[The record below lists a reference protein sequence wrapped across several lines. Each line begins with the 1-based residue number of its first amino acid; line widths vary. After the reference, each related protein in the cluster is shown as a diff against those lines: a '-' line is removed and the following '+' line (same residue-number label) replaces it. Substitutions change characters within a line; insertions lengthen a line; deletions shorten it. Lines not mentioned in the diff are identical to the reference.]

1 MKVAWKAKILR
12 NSMSEFTD
20 SNGTDLLLDK
30 LRNNDKDAKN
40 AIIVQTLN
48 RLERI
53 SRRMFHKF
61 PVLQQTEE
69 TGDIL
74 HMLVLKL
81 DKALSHV
88 TPDSVSGY
96 FALVNLNLNWI
107 LKELA
112 RKAKMSRTLNVNGMN
127 DVLNRVSDPYHGPA
141 SNQDWF
147 DFFEILDKLSS
158 ESREVFD
165 LIWLQGLTQ
174 KQAAKILDVSLRTFI
189 RRWIKSKLE
198 IRKLIEDELRTHG
211 SLTT

>member
-1 MKVAWKAKILR
+1 
-12 NSMSEFTD
+12 MSEFTD
-20 SNGTDLLLDK
+20 SDGMDLLLEK

-61 PVLQQTEE
+61 PALKQSEE

-81 DKALSHV
+81 DKALSTV
-88 TPDSVSGY
+88 VPDSVAGY

-112 RKAKMSRTLNVNGMN
+112 RKTKASGVLKSNGMN
-127 DVLNRVSDPYHGPA
+127 DILNGVSDPYSGPK
-141 SNQDWF
+141 SNLEWV
-147 DFFEILDKLSS
+147 DFFEILEKLSQ
-158 ESREVFD
+158 ENREVFD
-165 LIWLQGLTQ
+165 LIWLQGLDQ
-174 KQAAKILDVSLRTFI
+174 KQAAKVLGISLRTFI

-198 IRKLIEDELRTHG
+198 IRKLINEELSTHDVK
-211 SLTT
+211 

>member
-1 MKVAWKAKILR
+1 
-12 NSMSEFTD
+12 MSEFTD
-20 SNGTDLLLDK
+20 SDGIDLLLEK

-61 PVLQQTEE
+61 PSLQQSEE

-88 TPDSVSGY
+88 TPDSVAGY

-112 RKAKMSRTLNVNGMN
+112 RKTKVSGVLKSTGMN
-127 DVLNRVSDPYHGPA
+127 DILNGVSDPYSGPK
-141 SNQDWF
+141 SNLEWV
-147 DFFEILDKLSS
+147 DFFEILEKLSQ
-158 ESREVFD
+158 ENREVFD
-165 LIWLQGLTQ
+165 LIWLQGLDQ
-174 KQAAKILDVSLRTFI
+174 KQAAKVLGISLRTLI

-198 IRKLIEDELRTHG
+198 IRKLINEEL
-211 SLTT
+211 SSPDVK

>member
-1 MKVAWKAKILR
+1 
-12 NSMSEFTD
+12 MSEFTD
-20 SNGTDLLLDK
+20 SDGMDLLLEK

-61 PVLQQTEE
+61 PALKQSEE

-81 DKALSHV
+81 DKALSTV
-88 TPDSVSGY
+88 VPDSVAGY

-112 RKAKMSRTLNVNGMN
+112 RKTKTSGVLKSNGMN
-127 DVLNRVSDPYHGPA
+127 DILNGVSDPYSGPK
-141 SNQDWF
+141 SNLEWV
-147 DFFEILDKLSS
+147 DFFEILEKLSQ
-158 ESREVFD
+158 ENREVFD
-165 LIWLQGLTQ
+165 LIWLQGLDQ
-174 KQAAKILDVSLRTFI
+174 KQAAKVLGISLRTFI

-198 IRKLIEDELRTHG
+198 IRKLINEELSTHDVK
-211 SLTT
+211 

>member
-1 MKVAWKAKILR
+1 
-12 NSMSEFTD
+12 MSEFTD
-20 SNGTDLLLDK
+20 SDGMDLLLEK

-61 PVLQQTEE
+61 PALKQSEE

-81 DKALSHV
+81 DKALSTV
-88 TPDSVSGY
+88 APDSVAGY

-112 RKAKMSRTLNVNGMN
+112 RKTKASGVLKSNGMN
-127 DVLNRVSDPYHGPA
+127 DILNGVSDPYSGPK
-141 SNQDWF
+141 SNLEWV
-147 DFFEILDKLSS
+147 DFFEILEKLSQ
-158 ESREVFD
+158 ENREVFD
-165 LIWLQGLTQ
+165 LIWLQGLDQ
-174 KQAAKILDVSLRTFI
+174 KQAAKVLGISLRTFI

-198 IRKLIEDELRTHG
+198 IRKLINEELSTHDVK
-211 SLTT
+211 

>member
-1 MKVAWKAKILR
+1 
-12 NSMSEFTD
+12 MSEFTD
-20 SNGTDLLLDK
+20 SDGMDLLLEK

-61 PVLQQTEE
+61 PALQQSEE

-81 DKALSHV
+81 DKALSTV
-88 TPDSVSGY
+88 VPDSVAGY

-112 RKAKMSRTLNVNGMN
+112 RKTKASGVLKSNGMN
-127 DVLNRVSDPYHGPA
+127 DILNGVSDPYSGPK
-141 SNQDWF
+141 SNLEWV
-147 DFFEILDKLSS
+147 DFFEILEKLSQ
-158 ESREVFD
+158 ENREVFD
-165 LIWLQGLTQ
+165 LIWLQGLDQ
-174 KQAAKILDVSLRTFI
+174 KQAAKVLGISLRTFI

-198 IRKLIEDELRTHG
+198 IRKLIKEELSTHDVK
-211 SLTT
+211 

>member
-1 MKVAWKAKILR
+1 
-12 NSMSEFTD
+12 MSEFTD
-20 SNGTDLLLDK
+20 SDGIDLLLEK
-30 LRNNDKDAKN
+30 LRDNDKDAKN
-40 AIIVQTLN
+40 AIIVHTLN

-81 DKALSHV
+81 DKALSKI

-112 RKAKMSRTLNVNGMN
+112 KKAKAAGILKNGTSNGILNS
-127 DVLNRVSDPYHGPA
+127 VSDPNPGPA
-141 SNQDWF
+141 SSFEWME
-147 DFFEILDKLSS
+147 FFDKLEMLSPQ
-158 ESREVFD
+158 SREVFD
-165 LIWLQGLTQ
+165 LIWLQGLNQ
-174 KQAAKILDVSLRTFI
+174 KQAAKILGVSLSTLI
-189 RRWIKSKLE
+189 RRWIKFKLE
-198 IRKLIEDELRTHG
+198 IRDLIHDGLPVKDQK
-211 SLTT
+211 

>member
-1 MKVAWKAKILR
+1 
-12 NSMSEFTD
+12 MSEFTD

-40 AIIVQTLN
+40 AIIVHTLN

-61 PVLQQTEE
+61 PVLQQSEE